1 MFTKNSYRNVGQTDL
16 KVSPITLGT
25 MTFGDQN
32 TQNDAFKQLDYA
44 ASKGINSIDVAEMYP
59 VPPKA
64 ETCNLTEKIIGNW
77 LKGQKREDF
86 VISTKIAGPRR
97 SIDWIR
103 GGPKSMDQKNINE
116 AVNCSL
122 KRLKTDYIDL
132 LYLHWPE
139 RNVPMFGQYKFNPK
153 DDYADEKL
161 INWVSIEEQLM
172 SIDNLIKTGKVRYFA
187 LSNEWP
193 WGVMEFIRIAKIK
206 DLPLV
211 CNLQNSSSLLNRR
224 VELGMTEIFFREN
237 LSFFSYSPLAFG
249 HLSGKYL
256 KDPKANGRVN
266 LFPGYARRYNR
277 TGVNKAIEKY
287 ALLAKKRNLNLTD
300 LALNFVY
307 SQWFVTSTV
316 IGATNINQLKQNI
329 SAYELDIIDDELIQE
344 IDSIHLEVMN
354 PAP

>member
-1 MFTKNSYRNVGQTDL
+1 MFTKNSYRNVGQTEL
-16 KVSPITLGT
+16 RVSPITLGT

-32 TQNDAFKQLDYA
+32 TQSDAFEQLDYA
-44 ASKGINSIDVAEMYP
+44 VSKGINSVDVAEMYP

-64 ETCNLTEKIIGNW
+64 NTCHRTEEIIGNW
-77 LKGQKREDF
+77 LKGKKREDL

-103 GGPKSMDQKNINE
+103 GGAKSLDHKNIND
-116 AVNCSL
+116 AVNGSL
-122 KRLKTDYIDL
+122 KRLKTEYVDL

-139 RNVPMFGQYKFNPK
+139 RNVPMFGGYKFDPK
-153 DDYADEKL
+153 DDYLNEKK
-161 INWVSIEEQLM
+161 INWVSIEEQLV
-172 SIDNLIKTGKVRYFA
+172 SIEHLIKSGKVRYFA

-193 WGVMEFIRIAKIK
+193 WGLMEFIRLAKIK
-206 DLPLV
+206 NLPLV
-211 CNLQNSSSLLNRR
+211 CNLQNSYSLLNRI
-224 VELGMTEIFFREN
+224 VELGMTEIFFREK

-249 HLSGKYL
+249 HLSGKYI
-256 KDPKANGRVN
+256 KDPMANGRVN
-266 LFPGYARRYNR
+266 LFPGYAKRYNR
-277 TGVNKAIEKY
+277 IGVNKAIEKY
-287 ALLAKKRNLNLTD
+287 DSLAKSRNVSLTE
-300 LALNFVY
+300 LALSFVY

-344 IDSIHLEVMN
+344 VDNIHLEVMN